1 MTKQNTAAPKV
12 QNKSNATIS
21 ALDPWSSN
29 GVASAASND
38 DDFGG
43 GDGTVL

>member
-12 QNKSNATIS
+12 QNKSNAIIS
-21 ALDPWSSN
+21 ALGP
-29 GVASAASND
+29 SAAGND

-43 GDGTVL
+43 GDGTVLECLP